1 MTQEDDDL
9 KAYYAMCDEIFGP
22 QLERFRVRMDALRLK
37 YSFTL
42 PTNVKTISISGTISA
57 DNPTGPSPAKVGTS
71 KAGVNDARKVPCS
84 KSKHHGFRPANEPCP
99 MCDPDVAGPAEWVW
113 SNGTLVFT

>member
-1 MTQEDDDL
+1 MDDTKYVPWDPPPHLAEIIRSICDDL
-9 KAYYAMCDEIFGP
+9 P
-22 QLERFRVRMDALRLK
+22 QPIMIAARH
-37 YSFTL
+37 TL